1 MKKIIIVTALLL
13 LFVPLVYSAERH
25 WMSQPI
31 HVYIPECGKMSAYMK
46 QAFMAW
52 QNLSGSTV
60 RFKFDNS
67 PSSAKIQVNFVEFVT
82 TCNSNDAVGCT
93 HWQER
98 NGKIQKAIIDIGTK
112 EYIWITGNGTKTP
125 KKVTRSKNHIYGVM
139 LHEVGHAIGLEH
151 SNNPKSIMYP
161 YDLDSMQYLT
171 KEDLKILRQNYH

>member
-1 MKKIIIVTALLL
+1 MKKILIVVVMLLL
-13 LFVPLVYSAERH
+13 AVPFVYSAERR

-31 HVYIPECGKMSAYMK
+31 HVYIPEHGQMSVYMR

-60 RFKFDNS
+60 RFKFDSS

-93 HWQER
+93 HWYER
-98 NGKIQKAIIDIGTK
+98 NGKIQKAVIDIGTK
-112 EYIWITGNGTKTP
+112 EYIFVTGKGTKTP

-171 KEDLKILRQNYH
+171 KEDLRLLRRNYH